1 MGRYSLDEEGLVFA
15 GGEFDINKYNTFK
28 ADEDAIIPITD
39 AEYFEDDIVSKFVE
53 FVKVVFGEDS

>member
-28 ADEDAIIPITD
+28 ADEDAIIPIRMQNTLKM
-39 AEYFEDDIVSKFVE
+39 I
-53 FVKVVFGEDS
+53 